1 MTDSLSNP
9 SHFVASELL
18 PHAALLTRLVIRQMT
33 APLTRTEAGM
43 LNTLS
48 DGPRRITELAE
59 LEGLAQ
65 PTTTLL
71 VKRLE
76 DRGWVARER
85 EPGDG
90 RVVLVRSTEAGAAAL
105 DAFRACAAGVL
116 ESCLEQMADEHIEAL
131 AASVGAIEALVAL
144 LQRPG

>member
-1 MTDSLSNP
+1 MTSVCPIRLT
-9 SHFVASELL
+9 FVASELL

-33 APLTRTEAGM
+33 GPLTRTEAGM

-90 RVVLVRSTEAGAAAL
+90 RVVLVRRTDAGAAAL
-105 DAFRACAAGVL
+105 DAFRAL
-116 ESCLEQMADEHIEAL
+116 
-131 AASVGAIEALVAL
+131 
-144 LQRPG
+144 RR

>member
-1 MTDSLSNP
+1 MASRSKST
-9 SHFVASELL
+9 HVVASELL
-18 PHAALLTRLVIRQMT
+18 PHAALLTRLVIRQMNG
-33 APLTRTEAGM
+33 PLTRTEAGM
-43 LNTLS
+43 LNALG

-85 EPGDG
+85 QPDDG
-90 RVVLVRSTEAGAAAL
+90 RVVLVRRSEAGAAAL
-105 DAFRACAAGVL
+105 DAFRVCVAEVL
-116 ESCLEQMADEHIEAL
+116 ESCLEQMAEEHIEAL

-144 LQRPG
+144 LQRPS